1 MEYPTDTGY
10 LFLVPYDSLL
20 MDCYVT
26 YLLSTPSQSNI
37 SQIKTDIT
45 AYLPESSAEVRDVVP
60 VRHQMHTSK
69 IETHRLPQ
77 SKHSNNPADLQYIR
91 SATELKTDIAL
102 STFLSLKTLPF

>member
-1 MEYPTDTGY
+1 MRIRYNSVLGLTATGLLTKRWQYPTDTRY

-45 AYLPESSAEVRDVVP
+45 AYLPESSAEVRDVAP
-60 VRHQMHTSK
+60 RAKSQ
-69 IETHRLPQ
+69 Q
-77 SKHSNNPADLQYIR
+77 
-91 SATELKTDIAL
+91 
-102 STFLSLKTLPF
+102 